1 MSNFIDCTGNCCVGD
16 EIIFERAVFSGNYF
30 KPKFSHFETIE
41 GKIIKD
47 SYGAE
52 KQQHTFTI
60 LKEDGDKMRI
70 KGRNLYKRGVK
81 RKIWKDENKRKEVLD
96 EKYKRGNEARKLR
109 DERKFG

>member
-60 LKEDGDKMRI
+60 LKVDGDKMRI

-96 EKYKRGNEARKLR
+96 EKYKRGNEARKIR